1 MANFDSVNSPW
12 RHVRTRLYF
21 TSASH
26 MYTLLNVIK
35 LGVNS
40 ILIDKS
46 DEDMLLQI
54 EEIIRLGF
62 MSNFVFRLFENLELE
77 EDDPLRFKFEI
88 KVNRG
93 AVVRSLHE
101 DEEEISKE
109 LDSYKLHTQPIRFE
123 DYVNINKRLSF
134 EDINNFF
141 STLTTCV
148 DEETCC

>member
-1 MANFDSVNSPW
+1 
-12 RHVRTRLYF
+12 
-21 TSASH
+21 
-26 MYTLLNVIK
+26 MYTLLNLLK

-46 DEDMLLQI
+46 DEDMLN
-54 EEIIRLGF
+54 EIDDIVRMGF
-62 MSNFVFRLFENLELE
+62 MSNFVFRLFENLDLE

-93 AVVRSLHE
+93 AVLRSLTH
-101 DEEEISKE
+101 DVEEISKE
-109 LDSYKLHTQPIRFE
+109 LDSYPLHTQPIRFK

-141 STLTTCV
+141 NTLTTC
-148 DEETCC
+148 EECTEDI

>member
-1 MANFDSVNSPW
+1 
-12 RHVRTRLYF
+12 
-21 TSASH
+21 

>member
-109 LDSYKLHTQPIRFE
+109 LDSYKLHT
-123 DYVNINKRLSF
+123 
-134 EDINNFF
+134 
-141 STLTTCV
+141 
-148 DEETCC
+148 